1 MGLTNTVADSLGKAA
16 AIGDEGSFGIHIIY
30 L

>member
-1 MGLTNTVADSLGKAA
+1 MGLTNTVADSSGKTAVT
-16 AIGDEGSFGIHIIY
+16 GDEGSFGIHVIY